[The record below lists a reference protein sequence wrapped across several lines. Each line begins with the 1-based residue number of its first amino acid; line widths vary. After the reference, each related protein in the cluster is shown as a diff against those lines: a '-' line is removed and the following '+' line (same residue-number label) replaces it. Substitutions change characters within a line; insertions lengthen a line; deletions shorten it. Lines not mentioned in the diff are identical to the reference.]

1 MKFMEALSKYEQ
13 LQKIIKKLVDI
24 GNKKATID
32 CLDDK
37 DLSIITKLVGT
48 ELDKITEAEIYIEG
62 E

>member
-37 DLSIITKLVGT
+37 DLAIITRLVGT
-48 ELDKITEAEIYIEG
+48 ELDKITEAEIYIER

>member
-1 MKFMEALSKYEQ
+1 MRFMEALSKYEQ

-37 DLSIITKLVGT
+37 DLSIITKLMGA

>member
-1 MKFMEALSKYEQ
+1 MKFMEALSKYEI

-37 DLSIITKLVGT
+37 DLSIITKLVGA
-48 ELDKITEAEIYIEG
+48 ELDKITEAEIYIDG